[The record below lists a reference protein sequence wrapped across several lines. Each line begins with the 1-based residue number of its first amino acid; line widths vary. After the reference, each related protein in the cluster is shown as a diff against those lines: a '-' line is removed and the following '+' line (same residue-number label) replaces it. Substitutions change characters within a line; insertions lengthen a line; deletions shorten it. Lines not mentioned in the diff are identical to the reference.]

1 MQDRNRRFSPLRASA
16 AAALTLL
23 LVLPEAPA
31 YAQRRGGGGGGSR
44 GSVNSVNRS
53 SPGTGGSWSNA
64 RSSGT
69 TSRTTSGNTSNRT
82 TTAQTRSGES
92 ATASRNVSKS
102 GDEVQVNRD
111 VQTSSGASKSSQKTY
126 EMDDGHVESVERNTQ
141 ATNKYGQTANWE
153 GKAERSGA
161 GWEFEGEGNNK
172 YGQKVEAEGYGARGP
187 YGGGVVADVEGGRYG
202 DRTVVAGS
210 AYGGPVHAASLP
222 YGARPYNYHGNS
234 YYGYGGAYY
243 HPYTY
248 HGAPYYH
255 YMPPPWG
262 CYYTTVPVGAIA
274 LTVAG
279 MAMLYSDGTYYKTT
293 YVEGATQYQVVAP
306 PAGASLPAGTTLPAD
321 RTSITIAG
329 VTYYL
334 YGNTFYKRVVTNGQ
348 ESFVVVTKPAGVVA
362 VKALP
367 ADFEPMQAGSMVYF
381 RSKDRYYVN
390 YLDPSGEELYLV
402 ADAPKGAVPAVPG
415 EPGSAPKAATAG
427 ASGAKP
433 KAAAAAAPAPA
444 PAAKPKAVTLT
455 VQPNT
460 PLTVRVATEV
470 SSGTAQAGQ
479 RFQGNLD
486 ADLVADGRVVATRG
500 TRVYGR
506 VVAAKAGTGTGG
518 APQLT
523 VELTDVEVGGRVVP
537 LSTEPVSF
545 TAEAKKAGKKVLGG
559 AALGAG
565 IGGMIDGGEGAA
577 WGAAA
582 GAVVGVAAAKS
593 SPGNQVAVAAGT
605 AVEFRLARPLSVDI
619 VV

>member
-1 MQDRNRRFSPLRASA
+1 MQARNRRSSSLRAG
-16 AAALTLL
+16 AALTLTL
-23 LVLPEAPA
+23 LLALPDAPA
-31 YAQRRGGGGGGSR
+31 YAQRRGGGGGSRSR

-53 SPGTGGSWSNA
+53 SAGTGGSWSNP

-69 TSRTTSGNTSNRT
+69 TSRTATSDGSSRT
-82 TTAQTRSGES
+82 TTAQTRSGQS
-92 ATASRNVSKS
+92 ATANRDVSKS
-102 GDEVQVNRD
+102 GDEVTVDRN
-111 VQTSSGASKSSQKTY
+111 VQTSSGASKSSSKTY
-126 EMDDGHVESVERNTQ
+126 EMDDGRVESVSRDVQ
-141 ATNKYGQTANWE
+141 ATSRTGQTANWE
-153 GKAERSGA
+153 GKAERSGY
-161 GWEFEGEGNNK
+161 GWEFEGEGNNR

-202 DRTVVAGS
+202 DRTVVAGR
-210 AYGGPVHAASLP
+210 AYGGPVHAAQLP
-222 YGARPYNYHGNS
+222 YGARPYNYHGHA
-234 YYGYGGAYY
+234 YYGYGGVYY
-243 HPYTY
+243 RPYTY
-248 HGAPYYH
+248 RGVPYYG
-255 YMPPPWG
+255 YMHPPWG

-279 MAMLYSDGTYYKTT
+279 MAMLYSDGTYYQTT

-321 RTSITIAG
+321 KTAITISG

-348 ESFVVVTKPAGVVA
+348 ETFVVVTKPAGLVA

-367 ADFEPMQAGSMVYF
+367 DDFEPMQAGSTVYF
-381 RSKDRYYVN
+381 RSKGRYYVA
-390 YLDPSGEELYLV
+390 YLDPSGEESYV
-402 ADAPKGAVPAVPG
+402 VVDPPAGAVPAVPAQ
-415 EPGSAPKAATAG
+415 PAAAP
-427 ASGAKP
+427 SG
-433 KAAAAAAPAPA
+433 AAAAAPAPT
-444 PAAKPKAVTLT
+444 PAAKARAVTLT
-455 VQPNT
+455 VQPST

-470 SSGTAQAGQ
+470 NSGTAQAGQ

-486 ADLVADGRVVATRG
+486 TDLVAADGRVVATRG

-523 VELTDVEVGGRVVP
+523 VELTDVEVGGRVAS
-537 LSTEPVSF
+537 LATEPVSY

-593 SPGNQVAVAAGT
+593 SPGNQVAIAAGT

>member
-1 MQDRNRRFSPLRASA
+1 MQARNGRFSPLRSGA
-16 AAALTLL
+16 AVAMTLL

-31 YAQRRGGGGGGSR
+31 YAQRRGGGGGGGGRSASR

-53 SPGTGGSWSNA
+53 SAGTGGSWSNP
-64 RSSGT
+64 RTSGT
-69 TSRTTSGNTSNRT
+69 TSRTATGSGSSRS
-82 TTAQTRSGES
+82 TTAQTRSGET
-92 ATASRNVSKS
+92 ATANRNVSKS
-102 GDEVQVNRD
+102 GDEVTVNRN
-111 VQTSSGASKSSQKTY
+111 VQSTSGASKSSQKTY
-126 EMDDGHVESVERNTQ
+126 EMDDGRVESVERDVS
-141 ATNKYGQTANWE
+141 ATSRSGQTANWE

-161 GWEFEGEGNNK
+161 GWEFEGEGNNR

-202 DRTVVAGS
+202 DRTVVAGG
-210 AYGGPVHAASLP
+210 AYGGPVHAATLP
-222 YGARPYNYHGNS
+222 YGARPYNYHGHS

-243 HPYTY
+243 RPYTY
-248 HGAPYYH
+248 HGVPYYG
-255 YMPPPWG
+255 YMHPPWG

-321 RTSITIAG
+321 KTAITISG

-348 ESFVVVTKPAGVVA
+348 ETFVVVTKPAGLVA

-367 ADFEPMQAGSMVYF
+367 ADFEPMQAGSTVYF
-381 RSKDRYYVN
+381 RSKGRYYAA
-390 YLDPSGEELYLV
+390 YLDPSGEESYLV
-402 ADAPKGAVPAVPG
+402 VDAPAGAVPAVPG
-415 EPGSAPKAATAG
+415 EPGAAPKAAG
-427 ASGAKP
+427 
-433 KAAAAAAPAPA
+433 AAAPAPA
-444 PAAKPKAVTLT
+444 PAAKPRAVTLT

-460 PLTVRVATEV
+460 PLTVRVAAEV
-470 SSGTAQAGQ
+470 NSGTAQAGQ

-486 ADLVADGRVVATRG
+486 TDLVAADGRVVATRG

-523 VELTDVEVGGRVVP
+523 LELTDVEVGGRVVA
-537 LSTEPVSF
+537 LATEPVSM
-545 TAEAKKAGKKVLGG
+545 TAEAKKAGKKVLGA

-577 WGAAA
+577 WGAGA
-582 GAVVGVAAAKS
+582 GAVVGVAAAKN

-605 AVEFRLARPLSVDI
+605 ALEFRLARPLSVDI

>member
-1 MQDRNRRFSPLRASA
+1 MQGRNRRYSPLHATA
-16 AAALTLL
+16 AVALTLL
-23 LVLPEAPA
+23 LVLPEAPV
-31 YAQRRGGGGGGSR
+31 YAQRRGGGGGRSR

-53 SPGTGGSWSNA
+53 APGTGGSWSGP
-64 RSSGT
+64 RTSGT
-69 TSRTTSGNTSNRT
+69 TSRTATGSGSSRT
-82 TTAQTRSGES
+82 TTATTRSGQS
-92 ATASRNVSKS
+92 ATGSRDVSKS
-102 GDEVQVNRD
+102 GDEVTVDRN

-126 EMDDGHVESVERNTQ
+126 EMDDGRVQSVERDTQ
-141 ATNKYGQTANWE
+141 ATSRTGQTAEWE
-153 GKAERSGA
+153 GKAERSGY
-161 GWEFEGEGNNK
+161 GWEFEGEGKNR
-172 YGQKVEAEGYGARGP
+172 YGQDVKAEGYGARGP

-202 DRTVVAGS
+202 DRTVVAGR

-222 YGARPYNYHGNS
+222 YGARPYNYYGHS
-234 YYGYGGAYY
+234 YYHHGGAYY
-243 HPYTY
+243 HPYYY

-274 LTVAG
+274 LTIAG
-279 MAMLYSDGTYYKTT
+279 MALLYSDGTYYQTT

-306 PAGASLPAGTTLPAD
+306 PAGASLPAGTSLPAD
-321 RTSITIAG
+321 RATLTVAG

-334 YGNTFYKRVVTNGQ
+334 YGNTFYKRVVTDGK
-348 ESFVVVTKPAGVVA
+348 ESFVVVTKPTGVVA

-381 RSKDRYYVN
+381 RSKDRYYAN

-402 ADAPKGAVPAVPG
+402 VDAPKGAVPAIPA
-415 EPGSAPKAATAG
+415 APEAG
-427 ASGAKP
+427 QP
-433 KAAAAAAPAPA
+433 KAAAAAPAPA
-444 PAAKPKAVTLT
+444 PAAKPRTVTLT
-455 VQPNT
+455 AQAGR

-470 SSGTAQAGQ
+470 NSGTAQAGQ

-486 ADLVADGRVVATRG
+486 TDLVADDGRVVATRG

-518 APQLT
+518 APQLSL
-523 VELTDVEVGGRVVP
+523 ELTDVEVGGRVVSI
-537 LSTEPVSF
+537 STAPVSF

>member
-1 MQDRNRRFSPLRASA
+1 MQARNRRSSPLHACA
-16 AAALTLL
+16 AMALTLL

-31 YAQRRGGGGGGSR
+31 YAQRARGGGGGR
-44 GSVNSVNRS
+44 GSVRSTNR
-53 SPGTGGSWSNA
+53 A
-64 RSSGT
+64 T
-69 TSRTTSGNTSNRT
+69 TSRTTSGNTSSRT
-82 TTAQTRSGES
+82 TTAQGRGGQT
-92 ATASRNVSKS
+92 ATGTRNVTKS
-102 GDEVQVNRD
+102 GDEVQVNRN
-111 VQTSSGASKSSQKTY
+111 VQSSSGASKSSQKTY
-126 EMDDGHVESVERNTQ
+126 EMDDGRVESVERNTQ
-141 ATNKYGQTANWE
+141 ATNRYGQTASWE

-161 GWEFEGEGNNK
+161 GWEFEGEGKNR

-202 DRTVVAGS
+202 DRTVVAGG

-222 YGARPYNYHGNS
+222 YGARPYNYHGKP

-243 HPYTY
+243 RPYTY
-248 HGAPYYH
+248 HGVPYYGH
-255 YMPPPWG
+255 IPPPWG
-262 CYYTTVPVGAIA
+262 CYYSTVPVGAIA

-279 MAMLYSDGTYYKTT
+279 MAMLYSDGTYYQTT

-306 PAGASLPAGTTLPAD
+306 PAGASLPAGTSLPAD
-321 RTSITIAG
+321 RAAITIAG

-334 YGNTFYKRVVTNGQ
+334 YGNTFYKRVVANGQ
-348 ESFVVVTKPAGVVA
+348 ETFVVVTKPAGLVA

-367 ADFEPMQAGSMVYF
+367 EDFEPMQAGSMMYF
-381 RSKDRYYVN
+381 RSKGRYYLT
-390 YLDPSGEELYLV
+390 YLDPGGEELYV
-402 ADAPKGAVPAVPG
+402 VVDPPAGAVPAVAG
-415 EPGSAPKAATAG
+415 EPGAA
-427 ASGAKP
+427 P

-444 PAAKPKAVTLT
+444 AAAKPKAVTLT
-455 VQPNT
+455 ARPGA

-470 SSGTAQAGQ
+470 NSGTAQAGQ

-486 ADLVADGRVVATRG
+486 ADLVADGRVMATRG

-506 VVAAKAGTGTGG
+506 VVATKAGTGTGG

-523 VELTDVEVGGRVVP
+523 VELTDVEVGGRVIP

-545 TAEAKKAGKKVLGG
+545 TGEAKKAGKKVLGA

-577 WGAAA
+577 WGAGA

-605 AVEFRLARPLSVDI
+605 ALEFRLARPLSVDI

>member
-1 MQDRNRRFSPLRASA
+1 MQATNRRFSPWRAGPA
-16 AAALTLL
+16 VALAVL
-23 LVLPEAPA
+23 LVLPDAPA
-31 YAQRRGGGGGGSR
+31 YAQRGGGGRGGGGGSRSASR
-44 GSVNSVNRS
+44 GSVNSVNRNPS
-53 SPGTGGSWSNA
+53 GNGGSWSGP
-64 RSSGT
+64 R
-69 TSRTTSGNTSNRT
+69 TSGSTSTTRSADSASRT
-82 TTAQTRSGES
+82 TTAQTKSGQS
-92 ATASRNVSKS
+92 ATANKNVSKS
-102 GDEVQVNRD
+102 GDEVTVDKN
-111 VQTSSGASKSSQKTY
+111 VQTSSGASKSSSKTY
-126 EMDDGHVESVERNTQ
+126 ETDNGHVESVSRDVQ
-141 ATNKYGQTANWE
+141 ATSRSGQTANWE

-161 GWEFEGEGNNK
+161 GWEFEGEGNNR

-202 DRTVVAGS
+202 DRTVVAGG

-222 YGARPYNYHGNS
+222 YGARPYNYYGHS

-243 HPYTY
+243 RPYTY
-248 HGAPYYH
+248 HGVPYYG
-255 YMPPPWG
+255 YMHPPWG

-321 RTSITIAG
+321 KTAITISG

-348 ESFVVVTKPAGVVA
+348 ESFVVVTKPAGLVA

-367 ADFEPMQAGSMVYF
+367 ADFEPMQAGSTVYF
-381 RSKDRYYVN
+381 RSKSRYYVA
-390 YLDPSGEELYLV
+390 YLDPSGEESYV
-402 ADAPKGAVPAVPG
+402 VVDPPAGAVPAVPTA
-415 EPGSAPKAATAG
+415 SAGAPTTAATA
-427 ASGAKP
+427 P
-433 KAAAAAAPAPA
+433 PP
-444 PAAKPKAVTLT
+444 PAAKPKTVTLT
-455 VQPNT
+455 APANT
-460 PLTVRVATEV
+460 PLTVRIATEV

-500 TRVYGR
+500 TKVYGR

-523 VELTDVEVGGRVVP
+523 VELTDIEVGGRVVS
-537 LSTEPVSF
+537 LATEPVSYA
-545 TAEAKKAGKKVLGG
+545 AEAKKAGKKVVGG

-582 GAVVGVAAAKS
+582 GAVVGVAAAKN

-605 AVEFRLARPLSVDI
+605 ALEFRLARALSID
-619 VV
+619 VVV

>member
-1 MQDRNRRFSPLRASA
+1 MQAGNRRLSSWRACA
-16 AAALTLL
+16 AVALTLL

-31 YAQRRGGGGGGSR
+31 YAQRRGGGGGSRSR

-53 SPGTGGSWSNA
+53 SPGTGGSWSNP
-64 RSSGT
+64 RTSGT
-69 TSRTTSGNTSNRT
+69 TSRTATGSGSSRT
-82 TTAQTRSGES
+82 TTAQTRSGET
-92 ATASRNVSKS
+92 ATANRNVTKS
-102 GDEVQVNRD
+102 GDEVTVNRNA
-111 VQTSSGASKSSQKTY
+111 QSTSGASKSSQKTY
-126 EMDDGHVESVERNTQ
+126 EMDDGRVESVERDVRPRT
-141 ATNKYGQTANWE
+141 GTARRPA
-153 GKAERSGA
+153 GRARPSASGY
-161 GWEFEGEGNNK
+161 GWEFEGEGKNR

-202 DRTVVAGS
+202 DRTVVAGR

-222 YGARPYNYHGNS
+222 YGARPYNYHGHA

-243 HPYTY
+243 RPYTY
-248 HGAPYYH
+248 HGVPYYG
-255 YMPPPWG
+255 YMHPPWG

-274 LTVAG
+274 LTIAG

-306 PAGASLPAGTTLPAD
+306 PAGATLPAGTTLPAD
-321 RTSITIAG
+321 KTAITISG

-348 ESFVVVTKPAGVVA
+348 ESFVVVTKPAGLVA

-367 ADFEPMQAGSMVYF
+367 SDFEPMQAGSTVYF
-381 RSKDRYYVN
+381 RSKGRYYAA
-390 YLDPSGEELYLV
+390 YLDPSGEESYLV
-402 ADAPKGAVPAVPG
+402 VDPPAGAVPAVPG
-415 EPGSAPKAATAG
+415 EPGAA
-427 ASGAKP
+427 P
-433 KAAAAAAPAPA
+433 KAAAAAAPASA
-444 PAAKPKAVTLT
+444 PAAKPRAVTLT
-455 VQPNT
+455 AQPNT

-470 SSGTAQAGQ
+470 NSGTAQAGQ

-486 ADLVADGRVVATRG
+486 TDLVAADGRVVATRG

-523 VELTDVEVGGRVVP
+523 LELTDIEVGGRVVA
-537 LSTEPVSF
+537 LSTQPVSY
-545 TAEAKKAGKKVLGG
+545 TGEAKKAGKKVVGA

-577 WGAAA
+577 WGAGI
-582 GAVVGVAAAKS
+582 GAVAGVAAAKS
-593 SPGNQVAVAAGT
+593 SPGNQVAVSAGT
-605 AVEFRLARPLSVDI
+605 ALEFRLARPLSVDI

>member
-1 MQDRNRRFSPLRASA
+1 MQATNRRFSPLRAGA
-16 AAALTLL
+16 AVAMTLL

-31 YAQRRGGGGGGSR
+31 YAQRRGGGGGRSASR

-53 SPGTGGSWSNA
+53 SPGTGGSWSNP
-64 RSSGT
+64 RTSGT
-69 TSRTTSGNTSNRT
+69 TSRTTTGSGSSRT
-82 TTAQTRSGES
+82 TTAQTRSGET
-92 ATASRNVSKS
+92 ATANRNVSKS
-102 GDEVQVNRD
+102 GDEVTVNRSA
-111 VQTSSGASKSSQKTY
+111 QSSSGASKSSQKTY
-126 EMDDGHVESVERNTQ
+126 EMDDGRVESVERDVQ
-141 ATNKYGQTANWE
+141 ATSRTGQTANWE
-153 GKAERSGA
+153 GKAERSGY
-161 GWEFEGEGNNK
+161 GWEFEGEGNNR

-202 DRTVVAGS
+202 DRTVVAGR

-222 YGARPYNYHGNS
+222 YGARPYNYHGHS

-243 HPYTY
+243 RPYMY
-248 HGAPYYH
+248 HGVPYYG
-255 YMPPPWG
+255 YMHPPWG

-279 MAMLYSDGTYYKTT
+279 MAMLYSDGTYYQTT

-306 PAGASLPAGTTLPAD
+306 PAGASLPPGTTLPAD
-321 RTSITIAG
+321 KTAITISG

-334 YGNTFYKRVVTNGQ
+334 YGNTFYKRVVTSGQ
-348 ESFVVVTKPAGVVA
+348 ETFVVVTKPAGLVA

-367 ADFEPMQAGSMVYF
+367 DDFEPMQAGSTVYF
-381 RSKDRYYVN
+381 RSKGRYYAA
-390 YLDPSGEELYLV
+390 YLDPSGEESYLV
-402 ADAPKGAVPAVPG
+402 VDPPAGAVPAVPG
-415 EPGSAPKAATAG
+415 EPGAA
-427 ASGAKP
+427 P
-433 KAAAAAAPAPA
+433 KAAAAAAPATG

-470 SSGTAQAGQ
+470 NSGTAQAGQ

-486 ADLVADGRVVATRG
+486 TDLVAGDGRVVATRG

-523 VELTDVEVGGRVVP
+523 LELTDVEVGGRVVA
-537 LSTEPVSF
+537 LATEPVSM
-545 TAEAKKAGKKVLGG
+545 TAEAKKAGKKVLGA

-577 WGAAA
+577 WGAGA
-582 GAVVGVAAAKS
+582 GAVVGVAAAKN

-605 AVEFRLARPLSVDI
+605 ALEFRLARPLSVDI

>member
-1 MQDRNRRFSPLRASA
+1 MQAGNRRLSSWRAGA
-16 AAALTLL
+16 AVALTLL

-31 YAQRRGGGGGGSR
+31 YAQRRGGGGGSRSR

-53 SPGTGGSWSNA
+53 APGTGGSWSNS

-69 TSRTTSGNTSNRT
+69 TSRTATGSGSSRT
-82 TTAQTRSGES
+82 TTAQTRSGET
-92 ATASRNVSKS
+92 ATANRNVTKS
-102 GDEVQVNRD
+102 GDEVTVNRNA
-111 VQTSSGASKSSQKTY
+111 QSTSGASKSSQKTY
-126 EMDDGHVESVERNTQ
+126 EMDDGRVESVERDTQ
-141 ATNKYGQTANWE
+141 ATNRYGQSASWE

-161 GWEFEGEGNNK
+161 GWEFEGEGHNK

-202 DRTVVAGS
+202 DRTVVAGG

-222 YGARPYNYHGNS
+222 YGARPYNYHGHA

-243 HPYTY
+243 RPYTY
-248 HGAPYYH
+248 HGVPYYG
-255 YMPPPWG
+255 YMHPPWG

-274 LTVAG
+274 LTIAG
-279 MAMLYSDGTYYKTT
+279 MAMLYSDGTYYQTT

-321 RTSITIAG
+321 KTAITISG

-334 YGNTFYKRVVTNGQ
+334 YGNTFYKRMVTNGQ
-348 ESFVVVTKPAGVVA
+348 ETFVVVTKPAGLVT

-367 ADFEPMQAGSMVYF
+367 SDFEPMQAGSTVYV
-381 RSKDRYYVN
+381 RSKGRYYAA
-390 YLDPSGEELYLV
+390 YLDPSGEESYLV
-402 ADAPKGAVPAVPG
+402 VDPPAGAVPAVPG
-415 EPGSAPKAATAG
+415 EPGATPN
-427 ASGAKP
+427 S
-433 KAAAAAAPAPA
+433 AAAAATPASA

-455 VQPNT
+455 VQPST
-460 PLTVRVATEV
+460 PLTARVATEV
-470 SSGTAQAGQ
+470 NSGTAQAGQ

-486 ADLVADGRVVATRG
+486 TDLVAADGRVVATRG

-523 VELTDVEVGGRVVP
+523 LELTDVEVGGRVVA
-537 LSTEPVSF
+537 LATEPVSM
-545 TAEAKKAGKKVLGG
+545 TGEAKKAGKKVLGA

-577 WGAAA
+577 WGAGA
-582 GAVVGVAAAKS
+582 GAVVGIAAAKS

-605 AVEFRLARPLSVDI
+605 VLEFRLARSLSVDI

>member
-1 MQDRNRRFSPLRASA
+1 MQAGNRRFSSLHASA
-16 AAALTLL
+16 AVALALL

-31 YAQRRGGGGGGSR
+31 YAQRARGGGGGRSR
-44 GSVNSVNRS
+44 GSVSSVNRS
-53 SPGTGGSWSNA
+53 APGTGGSWSNA
-64 RSSGT
+64 RTSGT
-69 TSRTTSGNTSNRT
+69 TNRAATSDGSSRT
-82 TTAQTRSGES
+82 TTAQTRSGQS
-92 ATASRNVSKS
+92 ATATRDVSKS
-102 GDEVQVNRD
+102 GDEVTVNRNA
-111 VQTSSGASKSSQKTY
+111 QTSSGASKSSQKTY
-126 EMDDGHVESVERNTQ
+126 EMDDGRVQSVERDTQ
-141 ATNKYGQTANWE
+141 ATNRYGQTAEWE
-153 GKAERSGA
+153 GKAERSGY
-161 GWEFEGEGNNK
+161 GWEFEGEGKNR
-172 YGQKVEAEGYGARGP
+172 YGQDVKAEGYGARGP
-187 YGGGVVADVEGGRYG
+187 YGSGVVADVEGGRYG
-202 DRTVVAGS
+202 DRTVVAGH
-210 AYGGPVHAASLP
+210 AYGAPVHAASLP
-222 YGARPYNYHGNS
+222 YGARPYNYHGHS

-243 HPYTY
+243 HPYYY

-262 CYYTTVPVGAIA
+262 CYYSTVPVGAIA

-279 MAMLYSDGTYYKTT
+279 VALLYSDGTYYQTT

-306 PAGASLPAGTTLPAD
+306 PAGASLPAGTSLPAD
-321 RTSITIAG
+321 RATITIAG

-367 ADFEPMQAGSMVYF
+367 ADFEPMQAGSMMYF
-381 RSKDRYYVN
+381 RSKDRYYLN
-390 YLDPSGEELYLV
+390 YLDPGGEELYLV
-402 ADAPKGAVPAVPG
+402 VDAPKGAVPAIPT
-415 EPGSAPKAATAG
+415 E
-427 ASGAKP
+427 
-433 KAAAAAAPAPA
+433 AAAAPKAPA
-444 PAAKPKAVTLT
+444 AAASAPTPAAKPKTVTLT
-455 VQPNT
+455 AQAGR

-470 SSGTAQAGQ
+470 SSATAQAGQ
-479 RFQGNLD
+479 RFQANLD
-486 ADLVADGRVVATRG
+486 TDLVADDGRVVATRG

-523 VELTDVEVGGRVVP
+523 VELTDIEVGGRVVA
-537 LSTEPVSF
+537 LSTEPVSY
-545 TAEAKKAGKKVLGG
+545 TAEAKKAGKKVIGA

-577 WGAAA
+577 WGAGA